1 MQENLTVAR
10 PYALAAFR
18 FSVDESEQSEWATM
32 LESLASATAH
42 PDLQPLITHPKIA
55 KSQLKE
61 LLVEI
66 LGAELNAHRENFLGA
81 LIDAGRLSLAP
92 EISVLF
98 EQYKAA
104 ADGVVDVTV
113 ESAFEISETSQE
125 QIATAL
131 RAKLGRQCRLVA
143 AVNPDLIGGAVIKVG
158 DSVID
163 ISLRGRLQALQQQL
177 S

>member
-10 PYALAAFR
+10 PYALAAFG
-18 FSVDESEQSEWATM
+18 FSVDEGDQTAWSTM
-32 LESLASATAH
+32 LESLANATSH
-42 PDLQPLITHPKIA
+42 RDLQPLITHPKIS

-66 LGAELNAHRENFLGA
+66 LGRQLNPHRENFLGA

-92 EISVLF
+92 EISALF

-113 ESAFEISETSQE
+113 ESAFEISDAEQE
-125 QIATAL
+125 RIATAL
-131 RAKLGRQCRLVA
+131 RAKLGRQCKLSA
-143 AVNPDLIGGAVIKVG
+143 SVNPDLIGGAVIRVG

-177 S
+177 A

>member
-1 MQENLTVAR
+1 MQENLTIAR
-10 PYALAAFR
+10 PYALAAFG
-18 FSVDESEQSEWATM
+18 FSVDETDQSAWSTM
-32 LESLASATAH
+32 LESLANATSH
-42 PDLQPLITHPKIA
+42 RDMQPLLTHPKIT

-61 LLVEI
+61 LLTEI
-66 LGAELNAHRENFLGA
+66 LGAELNPHRENFLSA

-92 EISVLF
+92 EISTLF
-98 EQYKAA
+98 EEYKAA

-113 ESAFEISETSQE
+113 ESAFEISAAEQE
-125 QIATAL
+125 HIASVL
-131 RAKLGRQCRLVA
+131 REKLGRQCKLSA
-143 AVNPDLIGGAVIKVG
+143 LVNPNLIGGAVIRAG